1 MFSYSDFG
9 ADSVAGAGKDSKVL
23 LSITF
28 WGGVMVA
35 ACGWFFRLKG
45 TVANF

>member
-9 ADSVAGAGKDSKVL
+9 ADSVAGTGKGSKVL

-35 ACGWFFRLKG
+35 A
-45 TVANF
+45 